1 MAGDWLKIEKAT
13 LGKPEVFAIAQAL
26 EIDSD
31 EVIGKLLR
39 VWDWFD
45 TYTTDGKT
53 PRLMLKRLE
62 QVLGCTQF
70 LKAMQDVGWLKV
82 TANFAELPNFD
93 RHNGQTAKARA
104 LGKNRAKSHRSK
116 SEASNA
122 ASVTQSV
129 TPTVTQSVTQ
139 SVTNVTQTVT
149 QPVTQRALPE
159 KRREE
164 IEKRRGNG
172 APAPFPSKIY
182 NKAWVSSEP
191 KTFGNEQHA
200 QKNAVRDGVQGGASS
215 DIPDIPDNIA
225 NETDAERYAREAAE
239 SANAVFGAEGED
251 AP

>member
-70 LKAMQDVGWLKV
+70 LKAMQEVGWLKIGSATV
-82 TANFAELPNFD
+82 ELPNFD

-104 LGKNRAKSHRSK
+104 LGNNRAKSHRSK

-122 ASVTQSV
+122 VSVTQSV
-129 TPTVTQSVTQ
+129 TPTVTQSVT
-139 SVTNVTQTVT
+139 NVTQSVT

-172 APAPFPSKIY
+172 APAPFPSKIID
-182 NKAWVSSEP
+182 KAWVSSEP
-191 KTFGNEQHA
+191 KRIGHEQHA
-200 QKNAVRDGVQGGASS
+200 RKNAPSGGVQGGATS
-215 DIPDIPDNIA
+215 DIPDIPDHIA
-225 NETDAERYAREAAE
+225 NETDAERYAREATEA
-239 SANAVFGAEGED
+239 ANAAFGAEGED